1 MIHVADLIHS
11 RCEIRAGQ
19 PHALRNDR
27 LFFTLCPVPAGGP
40 PTASGF
46 NKNFRSCGLELDA
59 MGRLNTPVRKQLLAV
74 ELTHPEAVA
83 AAAQEAVAAA
93 TELPSSPTA

>member
-1 MIHVADLIHS
+1 M
-11 RCEIRAGQ
+11 
-19 PHALRNDR
+19 
-27 LFFTLCPVPAGGP
+27 
-40 PTASGF
+40 
-46 NKNFRSCGLELDA
+46 DA